1 MPEDIIER
9 EVICPRG
16 QRLELGGRKFLL
28 VDDVRF
34 TRMTLATMLRQ
45 FGEPVIF
52 EAGDG
57 QAALVLLQGDA
68 AGADCVITDIDMP
81 ILDGV
86 GLLQAIRQGTDAIPR
101 NTKVVLLT
109 GHSDF
114 DRFGP
119 ALFLDLDGFLSKP
132 VSRTAME
139 ACLRRLFDAEQPMP
153 SSITAA
159 DAMVSSQGQSH
170 EQAVAIADMPADAE
184 LSRDLLFQNGRLL
197 LSAGSRL
204 SPRIRDRLAE
214 LVAMSVLP
222 STAWIRIS

>member
-1 MPEDIIER
+1 MPEDIIGY

-16 QRLELGGRKFLL
+16 QRLELSGRKFLL

-57 QAALVLLQGDA
+57 QAALALLQGEA

-86 GLLQAIRQGTDAIPR
+86 GLLQAIRQGTGAIPR
-101 NTKVVLLT
+101 ETKVVLLT

-139 ACLRRLFDAEQPMP
+139 ACLRRLFDAQQPLR
-153 SSITAA
+153 SSATAT
-159 DAMVSSQGQSH
+159 DAMAPGQSH
-170 EQAVAIADMPADAE
+170 EQAIAIADIPADAE
-184 LSRDLLFQNGRLL
+184 LARDLLFQNGRLL

-214 LVAMSVLP
+214 LAAMSALP
-222 STAWIRIS
+222 STAWIRVS